1 MYRAIEVI
9 LAWRRSKGG
18 RRTEIPRRAPWHEP
32 RETHVHNHHFH
43 WGLLGA
49 GRIAA
54 AMIALAAGAA
64 AQAEEDSDTIVVTA
78 ARSEQPIAE
87 VGQSITVIDLQTI
100 AQRQTLSLP
109 DLLRTTP
116 GITVIRNGGVG
127 SQTSIAIRGASSDQT
142 VALIDGVK
150 LNDPASTGGGYDFAD
165 LLTDN
170 VERIEILRGPQSV
183 LWGSQAIGGVV
194 NIISRTPTDTLSASL
209 RGEYGYRDTG
219 HVTGNA
225 SGKMGPVSASV
236 GATWLRT
243 DGISTFDEHL
253 GGTERDGYHVF
264 ATNAKLGVAIADGV
278 SLDLRGFYSKS
289 RADLDGFPPPAF
301 SFADTGEYNRTEQFV
316 GYAGLNA
323 ALFDGRLKNRI
334 AFAYTNV
341 DRDSFDPAS
350 VPASTFTGRGR
361 NRRFEYQGVAEI
373 ADAIHATFG
382 AEHEESRYRTTSI
395 FSFPAG
401 LVSHAKVN
409 IDSVYGQVTVTPITG
424 LSAGAG
430 LRYDD
435 HSQFGDATT
444 LSANAVYSPNAGATT
459 LRASYGEGFKA
470 PSLYQLYGDFGTP
483 TLTPEK
489 AKGWDAGIAQ
499 KLLEGAVE
507 LSATWFE
514 RRTRNQIDFDLS
526 SFIYAN
532 IARARARGVELA
544 VRMTPAEHF
553 TVTANYTYSDAENRA
568 RADPNFGKPLTRRP
582 KNSVSASADY
592 AWDFGLSAGATI
604 TGVSNSFDDAGN
616 SQRLEGYTLVDLRA
630 AFAVMEKVEIFG
642 RIENLFGERYETAF
656 QYGSPGRAAYVGARV
671 RY

>member
-1 MYRAIEVI
+1 LHNYHLDRG
-9 LAWRRSKGG
+9 LA
-18 RRTEIPRRAPWHEP
+18 
-32 RETHVHNHHFH
+32 
-43 WGLLGA
+43 GA
-49 GRIAA
+49 SR
-54 AMIALAAGAA
+54 IALAIIALGASTHA
-64 AQAEEDSDTIVVTA
+64 RAAEEADTIVVTA

-100 AQRQTLSLP
+100 EQRQTLSLP

-116 GITVIRNGGVG
+116 GITVVRNGGVG

-170 VERIEILRGPQSV
+170 VERIEVLRGPQSV
-183 LWGSQAIGGVV
+183 LWGSQAIGGVI
-194 NIISRTPTDTLSASL
+194 NIISRTPTDTPSASL
-209 RGEYGYRDTG
+209 RGEYGYHDTG
-219 HVTGNA
+219 HVSGNIA
-225 SGKMGPVSASV
+225 GKIGPVSASV

-243 DGISTFDEHL
+243 DGISTFGEQF
-253 GGTERDGYHVF
+253 GGSERDGYHVF
-264 ATNAKLGVAIADGV
+264 ANNAKLGVAIADGV

-289 RADLDGFPPPAF
+289 RADLDGFPPPTF
-301 SFADTGEYNRTEQFV
+301 SFGDTAEYNRTRQFV

-323 ALFDGRLKNRI
+323 ALFGGRLKNRV

-341 DRDSFDPAS
+341 DRDNFDPAS
-350 VPASTFTGRGR
+350 VPTSTFTGRGR
-361 NRRFEYQGVAEI
+361 NQRFEYQGVAEI
-373 ADAIHATFG
+373 ADAVHATFG

-401 LVSHAKVN
+401 LVSRAKVD
-409 IDSVYGQVTVTPITG
+409 IDSVYGQVTVTPVTG

-444 LSANAVYSPNAGATT
+444 ASANAVYSPNAGATT

-470 PSLYQLYGDFGTP
+470 PSLYQLYGDFGTR
-483 TLTPEK
+483 TLSPEK
-489 AKGWDAGIAQ
+489 AKGWDAGITQ
-499 KLLEGAVE
+499 RLLDGAIE

-526 SFIYAN
+526 SFTYAN
-532 IARARARGVELA
+532 VAKARARGVELGL
-544 VRMTPAEHF
+544 RMTPAEHF
-553 TVTANYTYSDAENRA
+553 TVAANYTYSDAENRA
-568 RADPNFGKPLTRRP
+568 RTDPNFGNRLARRP

-592 AWDFGLSAGATI
+592 QWNFGLSAGATI
-604 TGVSNSFDDAGN
+604 TDVSNSFDDAGN

-630 AFAVMEKVEIFG
+630 AFPVMEKVEIFG
-642 RIENLFGERYETAF
+642 RIENLFDERYETAF